1 MVLVATVVAVV
12 VTVALVVVVA
22 VVVVVLVV
30 VVTVVVAAVGPA
42 TVSHFTM
49 ARAPPMP
56 HMPTPLLSLMKPLS
70 PHLDPQ
76 EFFTSQ

>member
-1 MVLVATVVAVV
+1 MVAVV
-12 VTVALVVVVA
+12 VTVVLVLVVVVAVMVVVVA
-22 VVVVVLVV
+22 VVVA
-30 VVTVVVAAVGPA
+30 TVGPA